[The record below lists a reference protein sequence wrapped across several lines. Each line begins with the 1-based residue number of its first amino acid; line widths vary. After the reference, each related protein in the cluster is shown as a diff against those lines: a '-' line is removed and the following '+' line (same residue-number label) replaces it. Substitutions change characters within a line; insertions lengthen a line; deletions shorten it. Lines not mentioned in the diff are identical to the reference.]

1 MKNRLI
7 IFSLIIVTIFIGFTI
22 LKRSGYD
29 HLELNSISEVEITD
43 VRQNN
48 NIITYT
54 LVNGTDQTIWYGSN
68 FVFERE
74 RLGKWYK
81 MESVVDAEFTPELYN
96 LSPNSQEEYQIHL
109 DYWKNTKLGKYR
121 VIKEFM
127 LSQYNEIRKEEVPA
141 NKKYY
146 FVTQVFEIVK

>member
-7 IFSLIIVTIFIGFTI
+7 IFSLILVTIFIGFTI

-74 RLGKWYK
+74 RLGNWYK
-81 MESVVDAEFTPELYN
+81 MEYVVDAEFTPEIYN

-109 DYWKNTKLGKYR
+109 EFWKNTKPGKYR
-121 VIKEFM
+121 IIKDFM
-127 LSQYNEIRKEEVPA
+127 LSEYNEIRKEEVPA
-141 NKKYY
+141 NEKYY

>member
-7 IFSLIIVTIFIGFTI
+7 VFSLIIVTFFIGFTI

-74 RLGKWYK
+74 WLGNWYK
-81 MESVVDAEFTPELYN
+81 VEYVDDAEVTPELYN

-109 DYWKNTKLGKYR
+109 EFWKNTKPGKYR
-121 VIKEFM
+121 VIKDFM
-127 LSQYNEIRKEEVPA
+127 LSEYNEIRKEEVPA
-141 NKKYY
+141 NEYY
-146 FVTQVFEIVK
+146 FVSQVFEIVK

>member
-7 IFSLIIVTIFIGFTI
+7 VFSLIIITIFIGVTI

-74 RLGKWYK
+74 RLGNWYK
-81 MESVVDAEFTPELYN
+81 MEYVVDAEFTPELYN
-96 LSPNSQEEYQIHL
+96 LPPNSQEEYQIHL
-109 DYWKNTKLGKYR
+109 EFWKNTKPGKYR
-121 VIKEFM
+121 VIKDFM
-127 LSQYNEIRKEEVPA
+127 LSEYNEIRKEEVPG
-141 NKKYY
+141 NEYY
-146 FVTQVFEIVK
+146 FVTQVFEVVK

>member
-7 IFSLIIVTIFIGFTI
+7 IFSLIIITIFIGCTG
-22 LKRSGYD
+22 LKKSGYD

-54 LVNGTDQTIWYGSN
+54 LVNGTDQTIWYGSSIMLEK
-68 FVFERE
+68 ERF
-74 RLGKWYK
+74 GKWYK
-81 MESVVDAEFTPELYN
+81 MDTVGDAEFTPELYN
-96 LSPNSQEEYQIHL
+96 LSPNSQNEYQINL
-109 DYWKNTKLGKYR
+109 EWWKNTKPGKYR
-121 VIKEFM
+121 VIKDFM
-127 LSQYNEIRKEEVPA
+127 LSQYNEIRKVEVPA
-141 NKKYY
+141 NEKYY

>member
-7 IFSLIIVTIFIGFTI
+7 VFLLIMVTIFTGCSGW
-22 LKRSGYD
+22 KRSGYD
-29 HLELNSISEVEITD
+29 RLELNSISEVEITD

-54 LVNGTDQTIWYGSN
+54 LVNGTNQTIWYGSN

-81 MESVVDAEFTPELYN
+81 MESVVDAEFTPEIYN
-96 LSPNSQEEYQIHL
+96 LSPDSQNEYQIHL
-109 DYWKNTKLGKYR
+109 EYWKNAKPRKYR
-121 VIKEFM
+121 IIKEFM
-127 LSQYNEIRKEEVPA
+127 LSQYNEISKEEEPGNEYHYVS
-141 NKKYY
+141 
-146 FVTQVFEIVK
+146 QVFEIVK